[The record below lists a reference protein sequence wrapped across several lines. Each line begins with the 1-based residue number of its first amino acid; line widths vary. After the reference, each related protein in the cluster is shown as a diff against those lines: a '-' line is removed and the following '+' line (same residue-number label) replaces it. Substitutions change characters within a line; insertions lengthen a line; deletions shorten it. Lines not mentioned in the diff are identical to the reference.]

1 VGAPLGSDAVGLTM
15 QDWLGRLAS
24 ELGTT
29 PPSDGEI
36 EQLLALAGA
45 AAHASERTAAPIS
58 CFLVARAGIA
68 IDEALTIAERLASAL
83 EGEPLA
89 GNEPTFPVTVTDGGR
104 LGDR

>member
-1 VGAPLGSDAVGLTM
+1 
-15 QDWLGRLAS
+15 
-24 ELGTT
+24 
-29 PPSDGEI
+29 
-36 EQLLALAGA
+36 
-45 AAHASERTAAPIS
+45 
-58 CFLVARAGIA
+58 VARAGIA